1 MNSHT
6 FFTVFPPELRL
17 MIYGFVFESSEE
29 QRFPHPLLQTSQQLR
44 EECKPILLPHLGL
57 QITKGYYY
65 DTNSPWILALVPR
78 LNIKYCHERNY
89 TWHAFCNN
97 PYLLDLLPYITKLGV
112 FLRTPGTSC
121 SPIASVESEV
131 ARDSQYWSYEKIN
144 TWYTTNDPADGPQDW
159 KRVGMD
165 RQQFQ
170 EVLGAEKVCSKEMI
184 ATCMFLMEEAHQE

>member
-1 MNSHT
+1 
-6 FFTVFPPELRL
+6 

-97 PYLLDLLPYITKLGV
+97 PYLLDLLATPSVPHQQDDDTQLQSRNAQPPCH
-112 FLRTPGTSC
+112 FLLRLPC
-121 SPIASVESEV
+121 FK
-131 ARDSQYWSYEKIN
+131 Q
-144 TWYTTNDPADGPQDW
+144 
-159 KRVGMD
+159 
-165 RQQFQ
+165 
-170 EVLGAEKVCSKEMI
+170 L
-184 ATCMFLMEEAHQE
+184 